1 MKQKLAKPRLALLLS
16 DLWKFVQLIFRQQL
30 HVHDFEQLALRATE
44 TVEHQIVFYFALRLG
59 FDQSVEKLEEMKRQ
73 FDLKNW
79 LVRFFILINLSRA
92 FFVFSAEGDTAIY
105 LGDPLFASKD
115 RDVLKIVVVVGTAVM
130 YIAHEGVMLVE
141 RQGGFV
147 GAAIRI
153 KDLIKNGFSHFP
165 FVAPQQKDFNRTCY
179 YISLFYIFSIPATI
193 LYVSILYNYELV
205 INLYNHFSFKTL
217 FFEVAW
223 TLTLTPLVTLL
234 TTQLVFISAV
244 LCFYA
249 TVHNFHMESLKNAT
263 SLLIK
268 SLNKPYNTDIKFI
281 TKHATVL
288 FNEMDL
294 NFRKVRFLVFYFYT
308 GVALQSL
315 WFIQFAIII
324 GNHSFVMDTLIAGL
338 GIIIITYTLII
349 SLVCARL
356 TNKVGRLYPM
366 WHQVYLKSKATVNMK
381 LKMIEILNRTTLPT
395 TGFQIGDF
403 GLITTQFV
411 LIFLLEFASM
421 MMMLR
426 CNFGSFF

>member
-1 MKQKLAKPRLALLLS
+1 MKQNFAKSRVVLLLS

-30 HVHDFEQLALRATE
+30 NDHDFEQLALGATE
-44 TVEHQIVFYFALRLG
+44 TLEHQTVFYFALRLG

-79 LVRFFILINLSRA
+79 VVRFFILINLSRA

-130 YIAHEGVMLVE
+130 YFAHEGIMLVE

-153 KDLIKNGFSHFP
+153 KDLLKKGFSHFP
-165 FVAPQQKDFNRTCY
+165 FVEPQQKDFNRTCY
-179 YISLFYIFSIPATI
+179 YISLFWNFICPMTV
-193 LYVSILYNYELV
+193 LYVTILYNYELV
-205 INLYNHFSFKTL
+205 INLYNHFSLKTL

-223 TLTLTPLVTLL
+223 TLTLTPLVALL
-234 TTQLVFISAV
+234 ATQLICVAAI
-244 LCFYA
+244 LCLYA
-249 TVHNFHMESLKNAT
+249 TVHHFHMESLINAT
-263 SLLIK
+263 SLLLK
-268 SLNKPYNTDIKFI
+268 SLDKPYNSDIRFI
-281 TKHATVL
+281 TRHATVL
-288 FNEMDL
+288 FNELDL
-294 NFRKVRFLVFYFYT
+294 NFRKVRFMVFYFYT

-324 GNHSFVMDTLIAGL
+324 GNHSIVMDGLIACL
-338 GIIIITYTLII
+338 GINIIGYTLVI

-366 WHQVYLKSKATVNMK
+366 WHQVYLKSEAKINMK
-381 LKMIEILNRTTLPT
+381 LKIIEILNRTTLPT

-403 GLITTQFV
+403 GVITTDFV
-411 LIFLLEFASM
+411 LIFLLEFISM
-421 MMMLR
+421 MMMLS

>member
-1 MKQKLAKPRLALLLS
+1 MKQKLAGSRLVLLFS
-16 DLWKFVQLIFRQQL
+16 DLWKFAQLIFRQQL
-30 HVHDFEQLALRATE
+30 NDHDFEQLALSATE
-44 TVEHQIVFYFALRLG
+44 TMEHQIVFYFALRLG
-59 FDQSVEKLEEMKRQ
+59 FDQSVEKLVEMKRQ

-79 LVRFFILINLSRA
+79 FLRFFILINLSRA
-92 FFVFSAEGDTAIY
+92 YPVFSAEGDTAIY

-115 RDVLKIVVVVGTAVM
+115 KVVLKIVVVVGTAVM
-130 YIAHEGVMLVE
+130 YFAHEGIMLVE

-147 GAAIRI
+147 GEAMRI

-179 YISLFYIFSIPATI
+179 YVCLFWNFSCPLII
-193 LYVSILYNYELV
+193 LYVTILYNYELV

-223 TLTLTPLVTLL
+223 TLTLTPLVALL
-234 TTQLVFISAV
+234 AAQLVCLGAV
-244 LCFYA
+244 SCLYT
-249 TVHNFHMESLKNAT
+249 TVHHYHMGSLKNAT
-263 SLLIK
+263 SLLLK
-268 SLNKPYNTDIKFI
+268 SNDKPYNSDIRFI
-281 TKHATVL
+281 TRHATVL

-294 NFRKVRFLVFYFYT
+294 NFRKIRFLIFYFYT

-324 GNHSFVMDTLIAGL
+324 GNHSVVMDTLIAGL
-338 GIIIITYTLII
+338 GIIIITHTLII

-356 TNKVGRLYPM
+356 TNKVRRLYPM
-366 WHQVYLKSKATVNMK
+366 WHQVYLKSKATIIMK

-403 GLITTQFV
+403 GAITTDFV

-421 MMMLR
+421 MMMLS